1 MKGRLVKILSTFY
14 SLDGIHIEKKKKKE
28 VTFGILESHTRR
40 TEENKRPSR
49 KEDKARSSFW
59 KSLIIIHILTREEA
73 QKTKEEAHIGVFGS
87 LFHCFLYW
95 VLISFW
101 IDLNSMCD

>member
-1 MKGRLVKILSTFY
+1 MAALLWDSHQTHTLNQRSFTHTYG
-14 SLDGIHIEKKKKKE
+14 EKTRQGA
-28 VTFGILESHTRR
+28 TFG
-40 TEENKRPSR
+40 
-49 KEDKARSSFW
+49 SFNY
-59 KSLIIIHILTREEA
+59 IYILTREEA
-73 QKTKEEAHIGVFGS
+73 KEKTKEEAHIGVFGS